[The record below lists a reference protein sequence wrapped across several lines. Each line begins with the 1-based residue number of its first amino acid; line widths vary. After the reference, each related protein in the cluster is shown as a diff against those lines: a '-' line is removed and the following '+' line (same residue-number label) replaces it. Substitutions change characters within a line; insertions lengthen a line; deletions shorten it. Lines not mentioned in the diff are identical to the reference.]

1 MVTLQKIRDANHEDL
16 TLIHLGRR
24 MIRED
29 SAEDNGL
36 QIRDG
41 VLNPEQ
47 KTETWYQFRDYRSE
61 NTQVLR
67 MLEMAKRISLT
78 DYRVLIQGET
88 GTGKEVLAQA
98 IHNNSSRCRNAFVK
112 VNLSAMSELQAA
124 KELDTAEENSAARH
138 AQGGTLYL
146 DGIHN
151 LTQDLQRV
159 TLGLLDSPFNVRLI
173 ASTDQNLYEM
183 SRE

>member
-1 MVTLQKIRDANHEDL
+1 
-16 TLIHLGRR
+16 
-24 MIRED
+24 
-29 SAEDNGL
+29 
-36 QIRDG
+36 
-41 VLNPEQ
+41 
-47 KTETWYQFRDYRSE
+47 
-61 NTQVLR
+61 
-67 MLEMAKRISLT
+67 
-78 DYRVLIQGET
+78 
-88 GTGKEVLAQA
+88 
-98 IHNNSSRCRNAFVK
+98 
-112 VNLSAMSELQAA
+112 MSELQAA

-183 SRE
+183 SREGLFLRELFYRMNEVSLATLPVRERPEDVPLLFEYFMRNIYNTPSLTWRELFSDGLWEFLMGYCWPGNGKEIENLCKYFYCV

>member
-1 MVTLQKIRDANHEDL
+1 
-16 TLIHLGRR
+16 
-24 MIRED
+24 
-29 SAEDNGL
+29 
-36 QIRDG
+36 
-41 VLNPEQ
+41 
-47 KTETWYQFRDYRSE
+47 
-61 NTQVLR
+61 

-146 DGIHN
+146 DGIYN

-183 SRE
+183 SREGLFLRELFYRMNEVSLATLPVRERPEDVPYCLNIS